1 MIVNDL
7 SKLKD
12 IEYYSYCDDGKG
24 NIEIMFRISDEEQYK
39 LVIFEKDLKIMN
51 KLSKLGKLIW
61 NHCSLN
67 KKWKWG
73 NRNAKLVYWRFK
85 SKREI

>member
-12 IEYYSYCDDGKG
+12 IEHYSYCDDGKG

-39 LVIFEKDLKIMN
+39 LVIVEKDLNTMSR
-51 KLSKLGKLIW
+51 LSKLGKLI
-61 NHCSLN
+61 
-67 KKWKWG
+67 
-73 NRNAKLVYWRFK
+73 
-85 SKREI
+85 

>member
-61 NHCSLN
+61 NYYEGVNWN
-67 KKWKWG
+67 K
-73 NRNAKLVYWRFK
+73 
-85 SKREI
+85 

>member
-61 NHCSLN
+61 NKCDRNVIWKLN
-67 KKWKWG
+67 NTALDKDVIIILSY
-73 NRNAKLVYWRFK
+73 R
-85 SKREI
+85 

>member
-39 LVIFEKDLKIMN
+39 LVIVEKDLNTMSRF
-51 KLSKLGKLIW
+51 SKLGKLIW
-61 NHCSLN
+61 DYCLLYKEDIWN
-67 KKWKWG
+67 
-73 NRNAKLVYWRFK
+73 LV
-85 SKREI
+85 

>member
-12 IEYYSYCDDGKG
+12 IELYSYCDDGKG

-39 LVIFEKDLKIMN
+39 LVIVEKDLKTMSR
-51 KLSKLGKLIW
+51 LSKLGKLI
-61 NHCSLN
+61 
-67 KKWKWG
+67 
-73 NRNAKLVYWRFK
+73 
-85 SKREI
+85 

>member
-24 NIEIMFRISDEEQYK
+24 NIEIMFRISDEEQYR
-39 LVIFEKDLKIMN
+39 LLITEKALDSMN
-51 KLSKLGKLIW
+51 RFSKLGKLI
-61 NHCSLN
+61 
-67 KKWKWG
+67 
-73 NRNAKLVYWRFK
+73 
-85 SKREI
+85 

>member
-51 KLSKLGKLIW
+51 KLSKLGKLI
-61 NHCSLN
+61 
-67 KKWKWG
+67 
-73 NRNAKLVYWRFK
+73 
-85 SKREI
+85 